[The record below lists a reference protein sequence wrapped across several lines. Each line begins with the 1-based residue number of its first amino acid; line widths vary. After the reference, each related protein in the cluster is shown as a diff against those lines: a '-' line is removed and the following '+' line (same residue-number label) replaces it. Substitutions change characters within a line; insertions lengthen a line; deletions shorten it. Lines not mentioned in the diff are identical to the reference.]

1 MKDSSK
7 TIAELSSQKSH
18 LLLVFPFV
26 REATARFL
34 LLNTW
39 YTYFFP
45 WRSLTA
51 NAYNLNHLKL
61 VSGEKYAKSML
72 R

>member
-1 MKDSSK
+1 MLMKDSSK

-34 LLNTW
+34 LLNT
-39 YTYFFP
+39 
-45 WRSLTA
+45 
-51 NAYNLNHLKL
+51 
-61 VSGEKYAKSML
+61 
-72 R
+72 